1 VNRYSRLPEWRSS
14 WIPAAGFLDKR
25 AQPFMTIMFRAL
37 FLAPAW
43 WVLTGGDASS
53 WWFGIPVLISA
64 ALAST
69 ALAPAPSQRVRW
81 RLKGFVAFVGF
92 FLLQSVRSGIDVA
105 RRALHQRL
113 SIDPA
118 FVRFEFR
125 LPPGPARIFLVNTIC
140 LIPGTLSV
148 ELQDTSALIHVLDVR
163 LPFAH
168 TLRILERRVAEL
180 FGLDLVSGSFPGGE
194 PCVNS
199 R

>member
-1 VNRYSRLPEWRSS
+1 MNRSSHEFKWWSS
-14 WIPAAGFLDKR
+14 WIPAAGVLDKR
-25 AQPFMTIMFRAL
+25 SRQFMRIMFRAL

-69 ALAPAPSQRVRW
+69 ALAPAQTERW

-92 FLLQSVRSGIDVA
+92 FLLESVRSGIDVA
-105 RRALHQRL
+105 RRALHPRL
-113 SIDPA
+113 PIDPN
-118 FVRFEFR
+118 FVWFEFR
-125 LPPGPARIFLVNTIC
+125 LPKGPARIFLVNTIN
-140 LIPGTLSV
+140 LLPGTLSV
-148 ELQDTSALIHVLDVR
+148 ELQETSALIHVLDER
-163 LPFAH
+163 LPIAQ
-168 TLRILERRVAEL
+168 TLRILEGRVAEM
-180 FGLDLVSGSFPGGE
+180 FGLDLASGSFPGGE